1 MSNFPPTGTYNTPI
15 YPQDGYMLD
24 YSPSGIWSTGFATG
38 WAVPPVGGPVFIS
51 APIKDHD
58 PPGSGIQ
65 AISPFQY
72 QVAPMG
78 SPFTPP
84 TNVLAQQPP
93 ASWHPT
99 SPISSTS
106 LNPGQLSPRNSI
118 QEPHAGKLR
127 SYSESSSLSTRLRA
141 LPLDKQNLLRIPS
154 SRRGA
159 TSPSTFEAMLSLM
172 EFCMDAERRHTTAE
186 PDGALTDRLLQ
197 RLSRYTSA
205 SGSGSRGRV
214 GSELYQCMW
223 PECGRQVSRKPNAV
237 AHLMSHCHYKPFV
250 CQNCDHHPRFRYKH
264 DYTRHCRNHVSDS
277 IPVAVSSDYIYGQR
291 FGLPFA

>member
-78 SPFTPP
+78 PPFTPP

-214 GSELYQCMW
+214 GSELYQ
-223 PECGRQVSRKPNAV
+223 
-237 AHLMSHCHYKPFV
+237 
-250 CQNCDHHPRFRYKH
+250 
-264 DYTRHCRNHVSDS
+264 
-277 IPVAVSSDYIYGQR
+277 
-291 FGLPFA
+291 